1 MEYATEMFNCYTT
14 GLGEEK
20 GDVQSLS
27 GESLLEH
34 YIQVGEIE
42 YILYGNPKTANN
54 VMYAVSQTFAIR
66 LAINSVYIFLDKEE
80 NAVANGIASA
90 ISSSTGSPWLYP
102 IIKYGYL
109 FCRALADSGKEMA
122 QLLSGEVVPVVP
134 DTENIKLT
142 YKEYLKLYVLCAVL
156 SDSGEKDIVMRVADC
171 IQLNTKS
178 KLSEKYTMV
187 SLNASVKSS
196 TTFLPKV
203 SAFLGEKEKETGG
216 KKRILYR
223 SVLAY

>member
-1 MEYATEMFNCYTT
+1 MGIIEQLLNSIDELTGSTLEKAYIVEYATEMFNCYTT

-80 NAVANGIASA
+80 NAVANGNSLGNQFQYRFTVA
-90 ISSSTGSPWLYP
+90 
-102 IIKYGYL
+102 
-109 FCRALADSGKEMA
+109 
-122 QLLSGEVVPVVP
+122 VP
-134 DTENIKLT
+134 DYQVWL
-142 YKEYLKLYVLCAVL
+142 
-156 SDSGEKDIVMRVADC
+156 
-171 IQLNTKS
+171 
-178 KLSEKYTMV
+178 
-187 SLNASVKSS
+187 
-196 TTFLPKV
+196 
-203 SAFLGEKEKETGG
+203 
-216 KKRILYR
+216 
-223 SVLAY
+223 SVLQGTC